1 MISQALIDVLTA
13 IGRLT
18 YAEQS
23 QLIQLIAGE
32 QPSTVETA
40 AKPEVKDQPQKR
52 HPNAN
57 RKWSDEETLALLD
70 YMEDAEIM
78 SPKERMRKKRLLAKS
93 IGRSVKA
100 VENRASE
107 IKCGRA
113 K

>member
-40 AKPEVKDQPQKR
+40 AKPEVRRRRKR
-52 HPNAN
+52 AH
-57 RKWSDEETLALLD
+57 KHWDDDETLMILNHI
-70 YMEDAEIM
+70 EDAEIM
-78 SPKERMRKKRLLAKS
+78 SDRERRRKVRELARTLD
-93 IGRSVKA
+93 RSVESIVRK
-100 VENRASE
+100 VWRLKNETT
-107 IKCGRA
+107 K
-113 K
+113 